1 MRFGTLVT
9 ASVFGA
15 LLTVGYSAPVLA
27 AGDAAEGQ
35 KVYRKCQACHVV
47 DKEQNRVGPHLVGIF
62 GREAGAV
69 EGFRYSKA
77 MSESGI
83 VWDEETIAAYLRDP
97 RGYIKGNRMAFAG
110 LKKDEDVA
118 NIIAYLK
125 EATAQTQ

>member
-83 VWDEETIAAYLRDP
+83 VWSEETIAAYLRDP

-118 NIIAYLK
+118 NVIAYLK